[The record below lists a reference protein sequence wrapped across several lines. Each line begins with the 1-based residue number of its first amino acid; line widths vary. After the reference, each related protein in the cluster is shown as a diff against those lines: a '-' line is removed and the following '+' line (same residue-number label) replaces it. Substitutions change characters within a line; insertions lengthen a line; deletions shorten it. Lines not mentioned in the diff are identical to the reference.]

1 MPVNQKHISKIVR
14 ILLFVL
20 ILSACKKQPGEGGFE
35 TIKGRLFVKNYDP
48 TCMAIL
54 TKRIDKDEWILHLL
68 DKGAYVLEIDKSY
81 CPASLD

>member
-1 MPVNQKHISKIVR
+1 MAQMLEVTSA
-14 ILLFVL
+14 VL
-20 ILSACKKQPGEGGFE
+20 NHAGVLSPD
-35 TIKGRLFVKNYDP
+35 KNYDP